1 MKIAVPNNPA
11 FARLYNNTEFT
22 DNVNDLQLFKV
33 KEEDTHKLLLNKK
46 VDAALISP
54 LGYGLGYMD
63 AEFRIIPE
71 TALSTVDYTGLA
83 SIFFKHGLKEV
94 SKVASYSP
102 DDFMIKI
109 GGLLL
114 AEKYGFDIELF
125 QAEERSREEILKK
138 YDAAILWGKSDST
151 ENALDISDEWFD
163 TFEMPLPLLAWV
175 AWEDSVP
182 EKLIQYIR
190 NIADKNIEQEET
202 HHETVNA
209 EVDFNLRHG
218 HLFWSW
224 TDEVEKAFEQILHF
238 LYFHQFFSHIPAVKV
253 LGRD

>member
-11 FARLYNNTEFT
+11 FAPLYNNTEFT
-22 DNVNDLQLFKV
+22 GKVSDLQIFKV
-33 KEEDTHKLLLNKK
+33 KEKDTHKLLLDKK
-46 VDAALISP
+46 VDAALLSP
-54 LGYGLGYMD
+54 LGYGYGYQD

-94 SKVASYSP
+94 SKVASNTP

-125 QAEERSREEILKK
+125 EAQGNREEILKK

-175 AWEDSVP
+175 TWEDNVP
-182 EKLIQYIR
+182 EKLVQYLR
-190 NIADKNIEQEET
+190 NIADKNIEKEET
-202 HHETVNA
+202 KYETIDKK
-209 EVDFNLRHG
+209 VDFNLRHG
-218 HLFWSW
+218 HLFWTW
-224 TDEVEKAFEQILHF
+224 TEEVEKAFEQILHF